1 MPVDIPSSPPRLP
14 LVDLR
19 ADDVEIGNYAALLD
33 GLNIGLL
40 VFTPTGSVHLR
51 NTRASALLADASG
64 VWQDENGQ
72 PLGIAGRPETQVL
85 QTRQAILQRAIGIRN
100 DASGT
105 CTWCKVSAFPVFA
118 DDGGLRRVLLTLADL
133 SRYSP
138 LANESRQLPTH
149 DPLTEV
155 FNRRYISLLL
165 DDETRRARRYG
176 TPFALALISIDDFA
190 VLCAANGSPAGERVL
205 GELGQLL
212 GRSLR
217 EFDMVGRF
225 GADDFLLILPNV
237 RVNDAVIGLERL
249 RELVDATHWRAAEP
263 RLTISGGVTE
273 YGGEDVPALIE
284 RVQSLLIAARAAGG
298 NRFCVDLEMF

>member
-1 MPVDIPSSPPRLP
+1 MSTNPYRLP

-40 VFTPTGSVHLR
+40 VFTPNGSEHLR
-51 NTRASALLADASG
+51 NTRAAALLADAPS
-64 VWQDENGQ
+64 VWEDENGQ
-72 PLGIAGRPETQVL
+72 PLSSDDRPEMQVL
-85 QTRQAILQRAIGIRN
+85 QTRQAVLQRAIGIRN
-100 DASGT
+100 DASGN
-105 CTWCKVSAFPVFA
+105 CTWCKASAFPVFA
-118 DDGGLRRVLLTLADL
+118 EDGRLRRVLLTLADL
-133 SRYSP
+133 SRYSR
-138 LANESRQLPTH
+138 LATESRQLPTH

-176 TPFALALISIDDFA
+176 TPFALALISVDDFA
-190 VLCAANGSPAGERVL
+190 AFCAAHGPPAGERVL

-225 GADDFLLILPNV
+225 ATDDFLLILPNV
-237 RVNDAVIGLERL
+237 RVNDAMIGLERL
-249 RELVDATHWRAAEP
+249 RERVDATQWSDVEP
-263 RLTISGGVTE
+263 RLTISGGVSE
-273 YGGEDVPALIE
+273 YGGEDAAVLIE
-284 RVQSLLIAARAAGG
+284 RVHSLLSAARAAGG
-298 NRFCVDLEMF
+298 NRFCVDLEIF